1 LLSQSGTA
9 LRLGRLRQLES
20 RVAHISLLAVLLT
33 VVLAVGWLLPNHYQ
47 PWNTFHTNAWV
58 AAALTCVALWRLA
71 SDPRPVGISRATVF
85 LACLALIPWLQHWL
99 GIVPLFS
106 PALMDSLY
114 LLGFAT
120 AFAVAEHWGRSRP
133 GQPAFLVL
141 LAACLS
147 SLVSVGL
154 QLYQWLGYAADMA
167 ATNIWVYPSIAAG
180 RAYGNLAQPNQ
191 LASLLLL
198 GLLGGGL
205 AWHKKWLGRVPAVL
219 VSLVILTG
227 VALTQ
232 SRTALLTLTAGAV
245 LLAVWRPA
253 YIARATVRCVL
264 LLYAYYL
271 ICLLGLGRVGEF
283 LGLDA
288 TVTVLE
294 RSAGEMRLMLWRMAL
309 DASTER
315 PWLGFG
321 WNDTNEALLLVFPR
335 HPQFANWYAEQSHNL
350 LLDLVL
356 WIGWPLAIVLTAC
369 CAAWLWRALRSIA
382 SAEQFLAL
390 SAMGVLLIHAML
402 ELPLHHGYFLWPF
415 AFLAGSVQ
423 AGLGAPAIASLARK
437 AAFAILVVQG
447 AFLGVIVRDYLH
459 VEASFQELR
468 FQMLRIGTGHNEQPP
483 ETLLLQDWADFMVM
497 SRATPAPGMSPQ
509 EIDKWKELL
518 LFNTSPLAFRK
529 VIGALTL
536 NGRPEEARQWAER
549 SCIVL
554 PDVLCKPLAHEWKA
568 PAQPVP
574 APASK

>member
-1 LLSQSGTA
+1 MQ
-9 LRLGRLRQLES
+9 QLES
-20 RVAHISLLAVLLT
+20 SLARISLFAILLT
-33 VVLAVGWLLPNHYQ
+33 CALAVGWLLPNHYQ

-58 AAALTCVALWRLA
+58 ATVLACVAFWRLA
-71 SDPRPVGISRATVF
+71 ADPEPLLISRATLF
-85 LACLALIPWLQHWL
+85 LTCLGLIPWLQHWL
-99 GIVPLFS
+99 GILGLFS
-106 PALMDSLY
+106 PALLGSLY
-114 LLGFAT
+114 LFGFAA
-120 AFAVAEHWGRSRP
+120 AFAVAEHWARSKP
-133 GQPAFLVL
+133 GQPAALVL

-147 SLVSVGL
+147 AVVSVGL
-154 QLYQWLGYAADMA
+154 QLYQWFGYAADMA
-167 ATNIWVYPSIAAG
+167 ATNIWVYPATPAG
-180 RAYGNLAQPNQ
+180 RAYANLAQPNQ

-198 GLLGGGL
+198 GLLGA
-205 AWHKKWLGRVPAVL
+205 AWAWQKRWLGRIPAVL

-232 SRTALLTLTAGAV
+232 SRTALLTLTLGAV
-245 LLAVWRPA
+245 LLALWRPM
-253 YIARATVRCVL
+253 YISRATVRCVL

-271 ICLLGLGRVGEF
+271 ICLLSLGRVGEF
-283 LGLDA
+283 FGLDA
-288 TVTVLE
+288 SMTVLE
-294 RSAGEMRLMLWRMAL
+294 RSAGELRLALWRMAL

-321 WNDTNEALLLVFPR
+321 WNETNEALILVFPR
-335 HPQFANWYAEQSHNL
+335 HPVFANWYAEQSHNL
-350 LLDLVL
+350 VLDLAL
-356 WIGWPLAIVLTAC
+356 WIGWPLTVVLTAC
-369 CAAWLWRALRSIA
+369 CAAWIWRVVRSIA
-382 SAEQFLAL
+382 SAEQFLTAGAL
-390 SAMGVLLIHAML
+390 GVLLIHAML

-415 AFLAGSVQ
+415 AFLAGSAQ
-423 AGLGAPAIASLARK
+423 AGLQAPAIASLTRK
-437 AAFAILVVQG
+437 AAGAMLIVQA

-468 FQMLRIGTGHNEQPP
+468 FQMLRIGTGHDEQPP
-483 ETLLLQDWADFMVM
+483 ETLLLQDWADFLVM

-509 EIDKWKELL
+509 EIEKWKELL

-554 PDVLCKPLAHEWKA
+554 PDVLCKPLAHEWKE